1 MFDAVGVPKKVFL
14 NYSFWG
20 EKMDRKVLRVV
31 CIRDFGSSLVD
42 SAVSKLVSRL
52 SINVKLSCG
61 GTGVAEIV
69 PAGLADLATA

>member
-1 MFDAVGVPKKVFL
+1 
-14 NYSFWG
+14 
-20 EKMDRKVLRVV
+20 MDRKVLRVV

-69 PAGLADLATA
+69 CTGLADVATA